1 MTYLLVWLGLV
12 DAVLSIVLVLIV
24 ITLSTITLASL
35 LEINQR
41 VKLKR

>member
-35 LEINQR
+35 LEFNQR